1 MLENIKVFELEKNNK
16 TLEIE
21 LMWGCGYNLYI
32 KKIKTGNK
40 EFDLSINKCELLKT
54 DRVGDFI
61 RINTNIKNQ
70 EVEKL
75 AEELTGKKFT
85 QESLGI
91 VITKDFRTL
100 MDNYIHDCDLL
111 QEKERDKFDK
121 KLIADNTDIGLFY
134 RTGLGYSFP
143 NEKDSNKLQK
153 YENMLNKHKNLFNN
167 DIFEKFQD
175 NIDVGDY
182 SITYTYRIPIDELM
196 TIMKEINSI
205 IYEHNKAK
213 IEKEEKEKERVQKL
227 FEIAKQTG
235 KKQEIESWTEECN
248 DPNEECNVDQIVI
261 YAMPDGSRKKERY
274 HTW

>member
-1 MLENIKVFELEKNNK
+1 MLENIKVFELERNNK

-61 RINTNIKNQ
+61 RINTNIKNK
-70 EVEKL
+70 ELEKL

-111 QEKERDKFDK
+111 QEQERDKFDK
-121 KLIADNTDIGLFY
+121 KLIEDNTDIGLSY
-134 RTGLGYSFP
+134 TTGRGYYFP
-143 NEKDSNKLQK
+143 NKEESNKLQT
-153 YENMLNKHKNLFNN
+153 YEKTLNKHKKLFTS

-182 SITYTYRIPIDELM
+182 SITYTYRIPMDELM
-196 TIMKEINSI
+196 AVMKEVNSI
-205 IYEHNKAK
+205 VYEHNKAK

-227 FEIAKQTG
+227 FELAKETG
-235 KKQEIESWTEECN
+235 TKQIIKKWIEPCN
-248 DPNEECNVDQIVI
+248 DPHEECNVDEV
-261 YAMPDGSRKKERY
+261 YLLAMPDGTTKKERN

>member
-32 KKIKTGNK
+32 KKIKIGDK

-61 RINTNIKNQ
+61 RINTNIKNK
-70 EVEKL
+70 ELEKL
-75 AEELTGKKFT
+75 AEEITGKKFT
-85 QESLGI
+85 QNYLGI
-91 VITKDFRTL
+91 VITKDFRSL
-100 MDNYIHDCDLL
+100 IDSYIEDCDLL
-111 QEKERDKFDK
+111 QEKERDTFDK

-134 RTGLGYSFP
+134 RTGLGYSFS
-143 NEKDSNKLQK
+143 NKKESNKLQK
-153 YENMLNKHKNLFNN
+153 YENMLNKHKNLFSN

-175 NIDVGDY
+175 NIDVSDY
-182 SITYTYRIPIDELM
+182 SITYTYRIPMHELM
-196 TIMKEINSI
+196 AVMKEVNSI
-205 IYEHNKAK
+205 VYEHNKAK

-248 DPNEECNVDQIVI
+248 DPNEECNVDQIII
-261 YAMPDGSRKKERY
+261 YAMADGSRKQERY
-274 HTW
+274 QTW